1 MLAGHS
7 LTDLAFLAASLAAAG
22 ALTGILAGVFGVGG
36 GALIV
41 PVLYELFRIL
51 GVPEETRMPLCVGT
65 SLAIIIPTSIRS
77 FRGHQSRGAV
87 DMKILRAWIAPT
99 IIGVLI
105 GSFVARYAPPALF
118 KIAFMTIAGVSATRL
133 IFNLKWRLGDEPPQG
148 VALRIFGFVNAFLSA
163 LMGIGGG
170 QLATMF
176 MTFYGRTIHQAV
188 ATSSGVGVLISVPGA
203 IGFMLAGWDKPFL
216 PPLSIGFV
224 SLIGLAA
231 FAPVSVM
238 TAPLGVKIAHALSK
252 RKLEMAFGIFL
263 LLVSSRLL
271 VSMIWG

>member
-1 MLAGHS
+1 MIAGHS
-7 LTDLAFLAASLAAAG
+7 LTEIALLAAALAGAG

-51 GVPEETRMPLCVGT
+51 DVPEETRMPLCVGT
-65 SLAIIIPTSIRS
+65 SLAVIIPTSLRS
-77 FRGHQSRGAV
+77 FRAHTARGAV
-87 DMKILRAWIAPT
+87 DMKILRAWVVPT
-99 IIGVLI
+99 IVGVLL

-118 KIAFMTIAGVSATRL
+118 KIAFITIAGLAATRL
-133 IFNLKWRLGDEPPQG
+133 ILNLKWHLGDAVPEGPT
-148 VALRIFGFVNAFLSA
+148 LTIFGFVNAFLSA

-188 ATSSGVGVLISVPGA
+188 ATSSGVGVLISIPGA
-203 IGFMLAGWDKPFL
+203 IGFVLAGWDKPFL
-216 PPLSIGFV
+216 PPLSLGFV

-231 FAPVSVM
+231 FAPVSVL
-238 TAPLGVKIAHALSK
+238 TAPLGVRIAHALTK

-263 LLVSSRLL
+263 LLVSLRLL
-271 VSMIWG
+271 SSMLG

>member
-7 LTDLAFLAASLAAAG
+7 LTELAFLAASLAAAG

-41 PVLYELFRIL
+41 PVLYELFRFL

-65 SLAIIIPTSIRS
+65 SLAVIIPTSIRS
-77 FRGHQSRGAV
+77 FRAHQARGAV
-87 DMKILRAWIAPT
+87 DMKILRAWVVPT
-99 IIGVLI
+99 IAGVLA
-105 GSFVARYAPPALF
+105 GSFIARYAPPALF
-118 KIAFMTIAGVSATRL
+118 KIAFITIAGLSAARL
-133 IFNLKWRLGDEPPQG
+133 IFNLKWHLGDEPPQG
-148 VALRIFGFVNAFLSA
+148 VALRVFGFINAILSA

-188 ATSSGVGVLISVPGA
+188 ATSAGVGVLVSIPGA

-216 PPLSIGFV
+216 PPLSLGFV
-224 SLIGLAA
+224 SLIGVAA

-238 TAPLGVKIAHALSK
+238 TAPIGVRIAHALSK
-252 RKLEMAFGIFL
+252 RKLELAFGIFL
-263 LLVSSRLL
+263 LVVSSRLL
-271 VSMIWG
+271 VSMLGY